1 MPSVQQA
8 RLKYANHYL
17 KILKRADDLYQHSGT
32 ELMSGLA
39 LFDQERPQIDQ
50 VRIWLQVGSSASLD
64 RDFSIDFGVALSRLG
79 FLRYDKRNE
88 LIPWLESLLSP
99 DNPYNADILTE
110 LGAAYTDIGENK
122 KAIELLEK
130 AISAKQHRATSG
142 RWDSNRPTTY
152 RAPWL
157 DAFNNLGTAYLA
169 QGDIPNARRMFE
181 RCLDLSETGN
191 RVDKARALGNL
202 GLIYKSFNQYD
213 RALEFHRES
222 LTLWQEENAPEGVG
236 FSHGH
241 IGSILYLQGDYHQAL
256 PHFQEQLKMAQNLT
270 HQDMESTAWGSLG
283 LVYTAI
289 GLSKNAQGSYQKA
302 LRLQRE
308 TGNKS
313 DEGTT
318 LLNLGHFHIMHREMD
333 DARKYFEACLC
344 LAREIGDKRL
354 EASVC
359 WNLGNLATET
369 DDWEQAIEY
378 ISTSVAYEQSIQHP
392 DTRRHAQ
399 YLEFLRG
406 KREWQQKKERLSQ
419 MFRSFFQKFS
429 PKPKAVKAVY
439 VMRGYAGDDFPRYAL
454 NQLYEDALGHLK
466 ENAAFSRLFAQA
478 KEREVPFTD
487 WPAPVGFTDNQRFT
501 MVLLTIFRE
510 NLVQEGIQLTLK
522 QKIEQTPGLDKTLF
536 ITGGSINGSM
546 GPARWGVQVYF
557 QLVDEE

>member
-1 MPSVQQA
+1 M
-8 RLKYANHYL
+8 N
-17 KILKRADDLYQHSGT
+17 
-32 ELMSGLA
+32 GLA

-50 VRIWLQVGSSASLD
+50 VRNWLQAGPAAGFD
-64 RDFSIDFGVALSRLG
+64 QDFPIEFGIALSRLG
-79 FLRYDKRNE
+79 FVRYDKRRE

-99 DNPYNADILTE
+99 DHPYNADILTE

-130 AISAKQHRATSG
+130 AISAKQHRAASG
-142 RWDSNRPTTY
+142 QWDSNRPTTY

-169 QGDIPNARRMFE
+169 QGDIPNAQRMFE

-202 GLIYKSFNQYD
+202 GLIYKSFNQYY

-236 FSHGH
+236 NSYGN
-241 IGSILYLQGDYHQAL
+241 IGSILYLLGDYHQAL
-256 PHFQEQLKMAQNLT
+256 FHFQEQLKIAQNLA
-270 HQDMESTAWGSLG
+270 HQDMESTAWGSFG

-289 GLSKNAQGSYQKA
+289 GLTKNAQDSYQKA
-302 LRLQRE
+302 LQLQRE

-378 ISTSVAYEQSIQHP
+378 IGVSVAYEQSIHHP
-392 DTRRHAQ
+392 DAQRHAQ
-399 YLEFLRG
+399 YLGFLRG
-406 KREWQQKKERLSQ
+406 KQEWQQKKERLTQ
-419 MFRSFFQKFS
+419 MFRNLL
-429 PKPKAVKAVY
+429 PKPKVVKAVY
-439 VMRGYAGDDFPRYAL
+439 VMVGYAGTEFPQSNLDYLYEQAIQHL
-454 NQLYEDALGHLK
+454 QQNNIFNQLFL
-466 ENAAFSRLFAQA
+466 QA
-478 KEREVPFTD
+478 KGLDVPFVEWVSQVAYTD
-487 WPAPVGFTDNQRFT
+487 KQRFT
-501 MVLLTIFRE
+501 LSLLTILQE
-510 NLVQEGIQLTLK
+510 NLSQKGISLAVK
-522 QKIEQTPGLDKTLF
+522 QQIERTPGLDKTLF
-536 ITGGSINGSM
+536 ITGGSLGDKLDS
-546 GPARWGVQVYF
+546 ARWGVQVYF
-557 QLVDEE
+557 LLERS